1 MLGSVF
7 LEFGKGTSLGT
18 NSHRFVIM
26 FRLSTLLL
34 QETCLSKK
42 DLAPEYFEQK
52 TNLYVLMKKKTGKFY
67 DENNT
72 SFSAIYCKNPASR
85 MVGTRKYAPGARP
98 GLSLGF
104 RSWGASTRLKPGRSN

>member
-1 MLGSVF
+1 MLGLVF

-52 TNLYVLMKKKTGKFY
+52 TNLYVLMKKQANFMMKIIQVFQHFTVRTPHIG
-67 DENNT
+67 
-72 SFSAIYCKNPASR
+72 
-85 MVGTRKYAPGARP
+85 
-98 GLSLGF
+98 
-104 RSWGASTRLKPGRSN
+104 W

>member
-52 TNLYVLMKKKTGKFY
+52 TNLYVLMKKKRANFMMKIIQVFQQFTVR
-67 DENNT
+67 T
-72 SFSAIYCKNPASR
+72 PR
-85 MVGTRKYAPGARP
+85 VG
-98 GLSLGF
+98 
-104 RSWGASTRLKPGRSN
+104 W